1 MSRLSEIIGVLLL
14 RNNCVVIPE
23 FGGFIAKVVSA
34 QVDVSKGVIT
44 PPKKAL
50 SFNKNLNNN
59 DGLLISTLAQEE
71 QISFD
76 EATHIVSEEVREIKA
91 TLNKGER
98 VQFEN
103 VGFLFT
109 NKAGAISF
117 EQDRFFNLLLSSY
130 GLSSVHFVAEE
141 AVKVEPKKEGKK
153 AKVIELDPIKKS
165 AFNQTPESRES
176 KEEAFSEKIETDQP
190 KYKILKNVIKYAA
203 AAVIIP
209 IGFYSFWIPMKTDVL
224 QSGVV
229 YSQDFNPFNKSKEP
243 RYDFTSNRNVIKV
256 DSVKKSE
263 SIKEMTSDLPESTNV
278 FSYPIDDDLFV
289 PVSLNREPTN
299 NTTTEGRNLKSGY
312 HLIVGCFESKENA
325 SSLVNELK
333 SKGFNSFIIDYHKGL
348 HRVSAGQAQSKT
360 KVLIL
365 REKANSMGLSSW
377 VLKK

>member
-1 MSRLSEIIGVLLL
+1 MSDLSDIIGTLLL
-14 RNNCVVIPE
+14 RNNCVVIPD
-23 FGGFIAKVVSA
+23 FGGFVAKVVSA
-34 QVDVSKGVIT
+34 QIDVAKGIVN

-59 DGLLISTLAQEE
+59 DGLLISTLAQERNL
-71 QISFD
+71 SFD
-76 EATHIVSEEVREIKA
+76 EATLIVSDKVREIKS

-98 VQFEN
+98 VHFQN

-141 AVKVEPKKEGKK
+141 KEQVAEKTVEEK
-153 AKVIELDPIKKS
+153 AKVIDFNPIRKHVLDQD
-165 AFNQTPESRES
+165 AESEDEVVLENS
-176 KEEAFSEKIETDQP
+176 GVDKP
-190 KYKILKNVIKYAA
+190 KFKILKTVVKYAA

-229 YSQDFNPFNKSKEP
+229 YSQDFNPFNKSIEP
-243 RYDFTSNRNVIKV
+243 LYDLGTKRNTIKIDSTKRIESMEEITSQL
-256 DSVKKSE
+256 SE
-263 SIKEMTSDLPESTNV
+263 STSV

-289 PVSLNREPTN
+289 PVSLNKGSK
-299 NTTTEGRNLKSGY
+299 NTSEIESNTPKNGY
-312 HLIVGCFESKENA
+312 HLIVGCFGDKENA
-325 SSLVNELK
+325 SSLVEELK
-333 SKGFNSFIIDYHKGL
+333 NKGFNSFIVDYHKGL
-348 HRVSAGQAQSKT
+348 HRVSATHSLKKK
-360 KVLIL
+360 KVLDT
-365 REKANSMGLSSW
+365 REKVKSMGFSSW